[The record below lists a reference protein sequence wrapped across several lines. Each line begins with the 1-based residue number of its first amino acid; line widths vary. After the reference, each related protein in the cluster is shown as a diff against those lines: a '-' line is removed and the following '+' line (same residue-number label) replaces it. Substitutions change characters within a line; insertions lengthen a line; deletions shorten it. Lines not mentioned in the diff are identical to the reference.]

1 MHPMTVDNLQSAF
14 AGESQAHMRYLI
26 YMAKAE
32 REGFPNVARLFQ
44 AIAWAEQIH
53 ATSHFTVL
61 RKEAGDAKTTAG
73 AGFGLGSTADNL
85 VAAIEGEEFEV
96 EEMYPAY
103 KAVAELQEE
112 TSAVRSLSWAWQAER
127 THAALYRE
135 AKEAVESGNDYEMET
150 VFVCSRCG
158 HTVVGDEAPEECPIC
173 RAKRE
178 SYQAFE

>member
-32 REGFPNVARLFQ
+32 REGFSNVARLFQ

-61 RKEAGDAKTTAG
+61 RDQAGDAKTTAA
-73 AGFGLGSTADNL
+73 AGFGLGSTAENL
-85 VAAIEGEEFEV
+85 AVAIEGEEFEV

-112 TSAVRSLSWAWQAER
+112 TSAVRSLSWAWQAEQ
-127 THAALYRE
+127 THATLYRE
-135 AKEAVESGNDYEMET
+135 AKEAVDAGEDYDIAT
-150 VFVCSRCG
+150 VYVCSRCG
-158 HTVVGDEAPEECPIC
+158 HTVVGEDAPEQCPIC
-173 RAKRE
+173 GAKQE
-178 SYQAFE
+178 SYQAFA